1 MAGDVLTPPM
11 ECVCGGSVDVCL
23 GHDNWG
29 GLSLGKA
36 EWVHMGDG
44 FRAVL
49 CSVQTLK
56 CQGGMGRS

>member
-1 MAGDVLTPPM
+1 MAGDVLTPPR
-11 ECVCGGSVDVCL
+11 ECVGGGGGGVSVDVCL

-29 GLSLGKA
+29 DFRLGKA

-44 FRAVL
+44 LRAVL

-56 CQGGMGRS
+56 CQG